1 MSQTRLHAYRRA
13 VPRRAR
19 TWFGGALCAA
29 GGTLLTLGTAAGD
42 PGMVA
47 PVFAGGPPHTGAA
60 PAARR
65 APAATQAAQRAA
77 ATQSVTTQAAPA
89 PQTVTTQQIQ
99 VPETVTTQQLGVVP
113 REHHEHTGGS
123 HAGGSHAVHREHH
136 SRPSME
142 TSSLSAV
149 VSFSPTPAPAATTS
163 SVVAAT
169 SAPVRH
175 RAAVSIPQT
184 GTGTAPLTGLVLV
197 ALGVLVISTSGRR
210 RQPVGGLSLEDDE
223 LPWYW

>member
-1 MSQTRLHAYRRA
+1 MSQTRLHACRRA

-19 TWFGGALCAA
+19 AWLGGALCAA
-29 GGTLLTLGTAAGD
+29 GGTLLTLGAAAGD

-60 PAARR
+60 AAARR
-65 APAATQAAQRAA
+65 APAATQAAQRAT
-77 ATQSVTTQAAPA
+77 ATQSDTTQAAPA

-99 VPETVTTQQLGVVP
+99 VPETVSTQQLEVLP
-113 REHHEHTGGS
+113 PEHHEHSGGP
-123 HAGGSHAVHREHH
+123 HTVHREHH
-136 SRPSME
+136 AVRSLHSVA

-149 VSFSPTPAPAATTS
+149 VTFPSTPAPVVTTS
-163 SVVAAT
+163 SAVAAA
-169 SAPVRH
+169 SVRPH

-184 GTGTAPLTGLVLV
+184 GTSTAPLTGLVLLG
-197 ALGVLVISTSGRR
+197 LGVLVISTSRRR
-210 RQPVGGLSLEDDE
+210 RQPVSGLPLESDE